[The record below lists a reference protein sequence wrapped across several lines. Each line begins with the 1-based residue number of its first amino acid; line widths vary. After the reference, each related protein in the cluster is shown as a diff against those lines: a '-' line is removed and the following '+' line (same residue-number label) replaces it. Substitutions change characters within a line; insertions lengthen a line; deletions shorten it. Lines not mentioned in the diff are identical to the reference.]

1 MADTLEDVYA
11 ALADGV
17 DAHGPEKGAMFLA
30 KVCLLLAEEL
40 DDADRALELIQAA
53 QTNMLGM
60 RAPSDHAVR

>member
-1 MADTLEDVYA
+1 MASTLEDVYA

-17 DAHGPEKGAMFLA
+17 DAHGPEKEGMFLA

-40 DDADRALELIQAA
+40 GDADRALELIQAA

-60 RAPSDHAVR
+60 RVPSDHAVR